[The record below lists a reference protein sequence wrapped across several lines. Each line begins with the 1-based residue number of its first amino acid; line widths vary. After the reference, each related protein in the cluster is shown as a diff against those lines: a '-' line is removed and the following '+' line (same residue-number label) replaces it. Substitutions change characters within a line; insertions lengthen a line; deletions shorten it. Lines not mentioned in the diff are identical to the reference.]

1 MCQTISILTMVLI
14 CPKTKRPLAALVR
27 ASIADTGKGAMPA
40 ALIIH
45 IPDRERQV
53 VLTMN
58 GPGLQMIQKLPD
70 TLAHLRLM
78 TLALIAT
85 RIIAIASQLNRRSDI
100 LRVMSQHQLA
110 ANKERDRIILAPR
123 QDTMIV
129 GGALLTMLPHHL
141 RMQREARVSSDR
153 VQVHYLPHMLPVSRN
168 RRLHP
173 ACRHR
178 QACGQYLVLPRHLD
192 RGPADHLLIWIL
204 TRLGRV

>member
-14 CPKTKRPLAALVR
+14 CPKTKRPLAALVQ
-27 ASIADTGKGAMPA
+27 ASIADTGIGAMPA
-40 ALIIH
+40 DLIIH

-58 GPGLQMIQKLPD
+58 GPGLQIIQKLPD

-78 TLALIAT
+78 TLALIAI
-85 RIIAIASQLNRRSDI
+85 RIIAIASQLNRPSDI
-100 LRVMSQHQLA
+100 LRVMSRHQLA
-110 ANKERDRIILAPR
+110 ANKEKDRIILAPR

-129 GGALLTMLPHHL
+129 DGALLTMLPHHL

-153 VQVHYLPHMLPVSRN
+153 VQVHCLPHTLLVSPN
-168 RRLHP
+168 RLLHP

-178 QACGQYLVLPRHLD
+178 QA
-192 RGPADHLLIWIL
+192 
-204 TRLGRV
+204 

>member
-1 MCQTISILTMVLI
+1 MVLI
-14 CPKTKRPLAALVR
+14 CPKTKRPLAALVQ
-27 ASIADTGKGAMPA
+27 ASTVDIGIGAMPVD
-40 ALIIH
+40 LIIR

-78 TLALIAT
+78 TLALIAI

-110 ANKERDRIILAPR
+110 ANKEKDRIILAPR
-123 QDTMIV
+123 QGTMIADV
-129 GGALLTMLPHHL
+129 ALLTMLPLHL
-141 RMQREARVSSDR
+141 QIQREAQVSSDR
-153 VQVHYLPHMLPVSRN
+153 VQVHCLPHMLPVSPN

-173 ACRHR
+173 ACRHH
-178 QACGQYLVLPRHLD
+178 QACGQCLVLPRHRDHGLAD
-192 RGPADHLLIWIL
+192 RLLIWIL